1 MKTREI
7 EIVSY
12 FLSSLDSEGS
22 RCVSFN
28 TVSSYVRRIDLRY
41 QYHHLLDFKAIYLE
55 INRILENRQEFERK
69 WKKVCKKELI
79 GIAEMRVLLHFFG
92 VDEDVTDLILLK
104 FVEQETST
112 VLFFN
117 RIESFY
123 QMNRFL
129 EQPKRIEISQLQH
142 IGNALIETG
151 PAEDKLDR
159 LIAAANASESRPPSL
174 NGDLEPSPE
183 DEDCIAALVRF
194 IQNNESEKATEKCLD
209 ICKNFDVENT
219 GRISLADFVNILSYN
234 LETGKSD
241 QLESLLLRLEKE
253 FVIGKNMNS
262 IEYTEIFDKIELRQ
276 PLDNLSDQL
285 SQNRS
290 HDFSERNLTE
300 IIEAICSKLENSN
313 FDIHKSFYFFDK
325 ENTGLIT
332 R

>member
-1 MKTREI
+1 MLPLEYLFIEDEQELRGKSLKSISIAIPAFQNKIKEMKIQGMKTREI

-28 TVSSYVRRIDLRY
+28 TISSYFRRIDLRY
-41 QYHHLLDFKAIYLE
+41 QYHHLLDYKAIYAE
-55 INRILENRQEFERK
+55 IYRILENREEFERK

-123 QMNRFL
+123 QMNKFL
-129 EQPKRIEISQLQH
+129 EQPKKIEISQLQK

-151 PAEDKLDR
+151 PAEDKLER
-159 LIAAANASESRPPSL
+159 LIAAANSSDSKPPSV
-174 NGDLEPSPE
+174 NGDADFNQPE
-183 DEDCIAALVRF
+183 EDCISALVRF
-194 IQNNESEKATEKCLD
+194 IQHNESEKATEKCLE

-219 GRISLADFVNILSYN
+219 GRISLADFANILSYN

-253 FVIGKNMNS
+253 FVIGKNMSS
-262 IEYTEIFDKIELRQ
+262 IEYTEIFEKIEIR
-276 PLDNLSDQL
+276 
-285 SQNRS
+285 
-290 HDFSERNLTE
+290 
-300 IIEAICSKLENSN
+300 
-313 FDIHKSFYFFDK
+313 
-325 ENTGLIT
+325 
-332 R
+332 